1 MMLINGGI
9 LYHICIFFKIKPSVD
24 LSTFAVKM
32 LEKVKM
38 IFNFFGHSPKL
49 VD

>member
-1 MMLINGGI
+1 
-9 LYHICIFFKIKPSVD
+9 
-24 LSTFAVKM
+24 M

-49 VD
+49 VDWKWTHFRKVYKGRQVSFDLDGTFWTPADL